1 MSFQVIGT
9 GRMVPEFT
17 LSNEQLSTMVDTSDE
32 WITTRTGIKNRFILQ
47 DETLSEIAGIAA
59 NRALQ
64 NAGIEAKELDLIICS
79 TIQGDYVIPS
89 LACMIQKEIG
99 ASCPAFDVN
108 AACSGFIYALD
119 IAESYFAR
127 GKVKN
132 VLVIAA
138 EAISRFADWRDRSTC
153 VLFGDAAGA
162 VVLSKGENLLS
173 IKLTAEGNDEF
184 LTIGGQKGNFP
195 DRKIDEN
202 HNEYMY
208 MNGQEVY
215 KFAIGSICRDVTE
228 VMEQAGIQ
236 NDDVKVILT
245 HQANSRILEAAKNKL
260 DIDGD
265 KFISVIDRYGNTS
278 SASIPVM
285 LDELN
290 RAGKLEKGDKIVL
303 SAFGGGLTTGAA
315 VLRW

>member
-138 EAISRFADWRDRSTC
+138 EAISRFADCRDRSTC

>member
-138 EAISRFADWRDRSTC
+138 EAISRYADWRDRSTC

>member
-17 LSNEQLSTMVDTSDE
+17 LSNEQLSKMVDTSDE

-79 TIQGDYVIPS
+79 TIQGDYITPS
-89 LACMIQKEIG
+89 LGCMIQKEIG

-108 AACSGFIYALD
+108 AACSGFIYGLD

-202 HNEYMY
+202 HNEYMF

-236 NDDVKVILT
+236 NDEVKVILT